1 MQFFLVDVG
10 TALAAFLGYLA
21 LVAVRRR
28 HAPLLVRKVR

>member
-10 TALAAFLGYLA
+10 TAAAAFLGYLA

-28 HAPLLVRKVR
+28 AVHAVRRVR